1 MSTGSVQAFRHS
13 GSVWISAGTTSAN
26 ALLPAGGEALVIYNA
41 TGSIA
46 YVAVGGDHTVVA
58 SNDTGPVQADLSYPV
73 PPFSRALL
81 HCGSFAQ
88 YVAVVLAGGSG
99 GVIVSRGDGTQY

>member
-26 ALLPAGGEALVIYNA
+26 TLLPAGGEALVIYNA
-41 TGSIA
+41 TGSIT
-46 YVAVGGDHTVVA
+46 YVAVGDHAVVA

-81 HCGSFAQ
+81 HCGSFAK
-88 YVAVVLAGGSG
+88 YVAVVLSGGSG

>member
-13 GSVWISAGTTSAN
+13 GSVWISAGATSAN
-26 ALLPAGGEALVIYNA
+26 TLLPVGGEALVIYNA

-46 YVAVGGDHTVVA
+46 YVAVGDHTVVA
-58 SNDTGPVQADLSYPV
+58 SNDTGSVQADLSYPV

-81 HCGSFAQ
+81 HCGSFAR